1 MSDLALTPEYIDTLN
16 DEVKTELLNEYYE
29 QQEEWN

>member
-1 MSDLALTPEYIDTLN
+1 MSDLALTPEHIDTLN

-29 QQEEWN
+29 NQEEWN